1 VPAALSRHPA
11 QFVRHTGIA
20 AQFVRHTGIAAQFVR
35 HTGIAAPFRQPDLES
50 ELIAPVGV
58 ELRDLHAVHLDGGN
72 VRLDA
77 HRHDG
82 SWNGPHAFPG
92 FRYRPDGTEDPD
104 FVLNREP
111 YREASILLAGRNF
124 GQGSQQAF
132 AAIRLRQCGMRAI
145 IAPSFGPVFHDD
157 CFDFGLLPVTLD
169 EQVVQELADRV
180 TANPEIAVTVD
191 LARQVVE
198 RPGMAPIP
206 FRIDSRRRAS
216 LLQGV
221 DTTLLERLRHDASA
235 EEMRERDR
243 RRRPWIYDGPDR
255 RDR

>member
-1 VPAALSRHPA
+1 MSPHP
-11 QFVRHTGIA
+11 
-20 AQFVRHTGIAAQFVR
+20 AQFVR

-58 ELRDLHAVHLDGGN
+58 ELRDLHAVHPDRGN

-82 SWNGPHAFPG
+82 SWTGQHAFHG

-111 YREASILLAGRNF
+111 YRDASILLAGRNF

-132 AAIRLRQCGMRAI
+132 AVIRLRQCGMRVV

-169 EQVVQELADRV
+169 EQVVEELTDRV
-180 TANPEIAVTVD
+180 SANPGIHMTVD

-198 RPGMAPIP
+198 RPGMAPVR
-206 FRIDSRRRAS
+206 FHIDSRRRSS
-216 LLQGV
+216 LLQGL
-221 DTTLLERLRHDASA
+221 DTTLLERLQHGASA
-235 EEMRERDR
+235 EAMRERDR
-243 RRRPWIYDGPDR
+243 RLRPWIYDGPDR
-255 RDR
+255 RDP

>member
-1 VPAALSRHPA
+1 MEPRVAPRATRRGHGRTAVSRHP
-11 QFVRHTGIA
+11 
-20 AQFVRHTGIAAQFVR
+20 AAQFVR

-58 ELRDLHAVHLDGGN
+58 ELRDLHAVHPERGD

-82 SWNGPHAFPG
+82 SWSGQHAFPG

-124 GQGSQQAF
+124 GQGSQQAY
-132 AAIRLRQCGMRAI
+132 AVIRLRQCGMRVI

-169 EQVVQELADRV
+169 EQVVEALADRV
-180 TANPEIAVTVD
+180 RANPAIEITVD
-191 LARQVVE
+191 LERQVVE
-198 RPGMAPIP
+198 RPGLAPIA
-206 FRIDSRRRAS
+206 FRIDPRRRSS
-216 LLQGV
+216 LLQGR
-221 DTTLLERLRHDASA
+221 DTTLLERLHHTESA
-235 EEMRERDR
+235 EAMRDRDR
-243 RRRPWIYDGPDR
+243 RLRPWIYNDPDR
-255 RDR
+255 RDP

>member
-1 VPAALSRHPA
+1 MEPRVAPGAARRARGKAAVPHHPPA
-11 QFVRHTGIA
+11 QFVRHA
-20 AQFVRHTGIAAQFVR
+20 
-35 HTGIAAPFRQPDLES
+35 GIAAPFRQPDLES

-58 ELRDLHAVHLDGGN
+58 ELRDLHAVHLD
-72 VRLDA
+72 RRAAPLDA

-82 SWNGPHAFPG
+82 SWTGRHAFPG

-111 YREASILLAGRNF
+111 YRDASILLAGRNF

-132 AAIRLRQCGMRAI
+132 AVIRLRQCGMRVV

-169 EQVVQELADRV
+169 EQVVQALADRV
-180 TANPEIAVTVD
+180 RANPGIEMTVD
-191 LARQVVE
+191 LEGQVVE
-198 RPGMAPIP
+198 RPGMATVP
-206 FRIDSRRRAS
+206 FRIDARRRES

-221 DTTLLERLRHDASA
+221 DTTLLERLQHGASA

-243 RRRPWIYDGPDR
+243 RLRPWIYDNSDR
-255 RDR
+255 RDP

>member
-1 VPAALSRHPA
+1 MSRHPP
-11 QFVRHTGIA
+11 
-20 AQFVRHTGIAAQFVR
+20 QFVR

-58 ELRDLHAVHLDGGN
+58 ELRDLHAVHPDRGN

-82 SWNGPHAFPG
+82 SWTGPHAFHG

-132 AAIRLRQCGMRAI
+132 AVIRLRQCGMRVI

-169 EQVVQELADRV
+169 EQVVEALTDRV
-180 TANPEIAVTVD
+180 SANPEIDMTVD
-191 LARQVVE
+191 LESQVAE

-206 FRIDSRRRAS
+206 FRIDSRRRSS
-216 LLQGV
+216 LLQGL
-221 DTTLLERLRHDASA
+221 DTTLLERLQHGAPA
-235 EEMRERDR
+235 EAMRERDR
-243 RRRPWIYDGPDR
+243 RLRPWIYSGPDR

>member
-1 VPAALSRHPA
+1 MSKSAPGSITPVTAAAEALADVSEHL
-11 QFVRHTGIA
+11 
-20 AQFVRHTGIAAQFVR
+20 QFVR
-35 HTGIAAPFRQPDLES
+35 HTGIAAPFLQPDLES

-58 ELRDLHAVHLDGGN
+58 ELRDLHAVHLDLGD

-82 SWNGPHAFPG
+82 SWTGQHAFHG
-92 FRYRPDGTEDPD
+92 FRYRPDGTENPD
-104 FVLNREP
+104 FVLNQAP
-111 YREASILLAGRNF
+111 YRDASILIAGPNF

-132 AAIRLRQCGMRAI
+132 AVIRLRQCGMRVI

-169 EQVVQELADRV
+169 EQVVGRLTDRV
-180 TANPEIAVTVD
+180 TANPEVEVTVD

-206 FRIDSRRRAS
+206 FQIDSRRRLS
-216 LLQGV
+216 LLEGV
-221 DTTLLERLRHDASA
+221 DTTLNERLEHRDAA
-235 EEMRERDR
+235 EAMRERDR
-243 RRRPWIYDGPDR
+243 RLRPWLYDGRDR
-255 RDR
+255 RDP

>member
-1 VPAALSRHPA
+1 MLRHP
-11 QFVRHTGIA
+11 

-58 ELRDLHAVHLDGGN
+58 ELRDLHAVHLDGGD

-77 HRHDG
+77 HPHDG
-82 SWNGPHAFPG
+82 SWTGQHAFHG

-132 AAIRLRQCGMRAI
+132 AAIRLRQCGMRVV

-169 EQVVQELADRV
+169 EQVVRELADRV
-180 TANPEIAVTVD
+180 GANPEMEMTVD

-198 RPGMAPIP
+198 RPGMAPVP
-206 FRIDSRRRAS
+206 FRIDSRRRSS
-216 LLQGV
+216 LLQGR
-221 DTTLLERLRHDASA
+221 DTTLLERLQHTESTEA
-235 EEMRERDR
+235 MRERDR
-243 RRRPWIYDGPDR
+243 RRRPWLYNEPDR
-255 RDR
+255 RDP

>member
-1 VPAALSRHPA
+1 MEPRVAPGAASRGRRKAAVSRHP
-11 QFVRHTGIA
+11 A
-20 AQFVRHTGIAAQFVR
+20 AQFVRHA
-35 HTGIAAPFRQPDLES
+35 GIAAPFRQPDLES

-58 ELRDLHAVHLDGGN
+58 ELRDLHAVHLDGGR

-82 SWNGPHAFPG
+82 SWAGRHAFPG

-124 GQGSQQAF
+124 GQGSQQAY
-132 AAIRLRQCGMRAI
+132 AVIRLRQCGMRVI

-169 EQVVQELADRV
+169 EQVVEALADRV
-180 TANPEIAVTVD
+180 RANPGIEMTVD
-191 LARQVVE
+191 LERQVVE
-198 RPGMAPIP
+198 RPGLASIA
-206 FRIDSRRRAS
+206 FRVDPRRRSS
-216 LLQGV
+216 LLQGR
-221 DTTLLERLRHDASA
+221 DTTLLERLQHEEGA

-243 RRRPWIYDGPDR
+243 RLRPWIYDSSDR
-255 RDR
+255 RDP